1 MSLVRLAPF
10 LATTLLY
17 WVWFIPTSQ
26 PSLTAMILKVLPTL
40 CLAWAANQ
48 GEGPSSKYKEGIAI
62 GLVISA
68 LGDALLVWDSFFV
81 FGILA
86 FGCAHVRYIRA
97 LVYRPWP
104 GPEPVF
110 TSSVGF
116 GIPLFGVAGL
126 IWFFGLRDG
135 LAATGDLPLTVGV
148 PLYICLLT
156 CTVWRSG
163 VDGDWMMLLGAGLFL
178 FSDLCIGI
186 NLFVAVLPASQ
197 IIIMSTYYV
206 GQMFITLSA
215 ILEEDLKKIE

>member
-10 LATTLLY
+10 LATTLAY
-17 WVWFIPTSQ
+17 WLWFIPTSQ
-26 PSLTAMILKVLPTL
+26 PSLTAMILKTLPTL
-40 CLAWAANQ
+40 SLAWGANQ
-48 GEGPSSKYKEGIAI
+48 GDGPSSKYKEDIAI

-68 LGDALLVWDSFFV
+68 VGDALLVWDSFFV

-97 LVYRPWP
+97 LVYRTWP
-104 GPEPVF
+104 LPEPVF
-110 TSSVGF
+110 ASSLGF
-116 GIPLFGVAGL
+116 GIPLFSVAGL

-135 LAATGDLPLTVGV
+135 LAATGDFPLTVGV

-163 VDGDWMMLLGAGLFL
+163 VDGDWMMLLGASLFL
-178 FSDLCIGI
+178 FSDFCIGI
-186 NLFVAVLPASQ
+186 NMFVTSLPLSQ
-197 IIIMSTYYV
+197 IIIMSTYHV

-215 ILEEDLKKIE
+215 ILDDDMKKKE